1 MHKKGSDGWRACAV
15 CAQLWPYLAA
25 YITAQAAPQVDP
37 MLEANRPAWMES
49 IKLVKCALSQLSI
62 TATRSN
68 EPPLQAA
75 YMACGCAGSIWAS
88 SHRRSAA

>member
-1 MHKKGSDGWRACAV
+1 MHFPVCSVHVKPMGLAQEVPRKVLMPLCLGAV

-49 IKLVKCALSQLSI
+49 IKLVKCA
-62 TATRSN
+62 
-68 EPPLQAA
+68 P
-75 YMACGCAGSIWAS
+75 
-88 SHRRSAA
+88 